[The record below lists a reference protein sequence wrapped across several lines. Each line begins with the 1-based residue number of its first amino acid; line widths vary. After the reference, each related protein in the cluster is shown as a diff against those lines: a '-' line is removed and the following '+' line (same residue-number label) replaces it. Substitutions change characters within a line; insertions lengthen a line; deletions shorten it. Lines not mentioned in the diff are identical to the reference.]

1 MARDRTERTAATP
14 PPLSGR
20 GDAGLSIGPIR
31 AYGAVVRRSIVVAG
45 AFVLLLSG
53 CGLQVPVDPDGT
65 LDRVRDGELRVGLT
79 ADSPAEEVLVEGFAE
94 QVGAEVSWREGG
106 EEQLMTALEDG
117 ELDLVIGGLTDASPW
132 STHAAIT
139 RPYAETVDDRG
150 RTVRHV
156 MAAPLGENAFLV
168 ELETYL
174 EDAAS

>member
-1 MARDRTERTAATP
+1 M
-14 PPLSGR
+14 
-20 GDAGLSIGPIR
+20 
-31 AYGAVVRRSIVVAG
+31 
-45 AFVLLLSG
+45 LLLSG

-65 LDRVRDGELRVGLT
+65 LERVRDGELRVGLA

-174 EDAAS
+174 EGAAS

>member
-1 MARDRTERTAATP
+1 MPPSLSRRADTALPAAR
-14 PPLSGR
+14 
-20 GDAGLSIGPIR
+20 IR
-31 AYGAVVRRSIVVAG
+31 AYGAVVRRIIVTA
-45 AFVLLLSG
+45 AALALLLSG

-65 LDRVRDGELRVGLT
+65 LDRVRGGELRVGLS
-79 ADSPAEEVLVEGFAE
+79 ADEPEEEALVEGFAE
-94 QVGAEVSWREGG
+94 RLDAEVIWRDGG

-117 ELDLVIGGLTDASPW
+117 ELDLVIGGLTDQTPW

-139 RPYAETVDDRG
+139 RPYAESVDDRG

-174 EDAAS
+174 EEAAP